1 MVKQAQSDA
10 AEFIH
15 SLNMNGLHGRMLV
28 APASNKRA
36 KREILL
42 LYGHH
47 AQLER
52 WWGLVQNLQT
62 YGPVTMPDLPGFGG
76 MDPFTTIGQKPTI
89 DAYADYLASFIKLRF
104 KKRPITIVGVSF
116 GFVVATR
123 MLQKYPEIA
132 GRVNLVVSMVGFMH
146 KDDFLYSPTKRRVFR
161 GLTRLIAARPLPS
174 INKLLFREGIIGGL
188 YARLGNGKIR
198 LAETSPEF
206 FKELVAYETK
216 LWRMNDVRT
225 HWLTTHEFLNLD
237 NCGKKLDMDVWH
249 VAASHDTYFNN
260 EFVEQHMRVVFADYH
275 RSTMHSKS
283 HTPHLLGDKKDMAV
297 MVPPPLRARL
307 RRKV

>member
-1 MVKQAQSDA
+1 MKDNGPAQY
-10 AEFIH
+10 IQT
-15 SLNMNGLHGRMLV
+15 LNMNGLHGRMLV

-36 KREILL
+36 KREMLL

-76 MDPFTTIGQKPTI
+76 MDSFAHIGKKPTI
-89 DAYADYLASFIKLRF
+89 DSYADYLAAFVKLRY
-104 KKRPITIVGVSF
+104 KKRPLTIVAISF
-116 GFVVATR
+116 GFAVATR

-132 GRVNLVVSMVGFMH
+132 GRVQLVVSMVGFMH
-146 KDDFLYSPTKRRVFR
+146 RDDFVYSPLKRQIFR
-161 GLTRLIAARPLPS
+161 GFTRGFAVRPVPQ
-174 INKLLFREGIIGGL
+174 IIRYGLLNEKVIGGI

-206 FKELVAYETK
+206 FEQLVKYETK
-216 LWRMNDVRT
+216 LWRINDVRT
-225 HWLTTHEFLNLD
+225 HWLTTAEFLNID
-237 NCGKKLDMDVWH
+237 NCGAKLDIPVWH
-249 VAASHDTYFNN
+249 VASSNDTYFNN
-260 EFVEQHMRVVFADYH
+260 EFVEQHMRVVFSDYN
-275 RSTMHSKS
+275 RSTMNSKS

-297 MVPPPLRARL
+297 MVPVALRARL